1 MQRFCLSG
9 SHILTIAPP
18 LLQLKGYKII
28 AGLMSARGGGREGG
42 GGLVGGTAWVGARA
56 CMPHGQENMFVGGNR
71 DRRSVPQGNS
81 LIWRCAPDGHLMG
94 SLPGD

>member
-18 LLQLKGYKII
+18 LLRLKGYKIGVGVG
-28 AGLMSARGGGREGG
+28 AAGGGGGGGG

-56 CMPHGQENMFVGGNR
+56 CMPHGQENMLEEIETAVLSHRAN
-71 DRRSVPQGNS
+71 
-81 LIWRCAPDGHLMG
+81 L
-94 SLPGD
+94 

>member
-18 LLQLKGYKII
+18 LLRLKGYKIVS
-28 AGLMSARGGGREGG
+28 GLMSARGGGREGG
-42 GGLVGGTAWVGARA
+42 GGVSWGNSMGGRA
-56 CMPHGQENMFVGGNR
+56 CMHASWPRKHVGGNR

>member
-1 MQRFCLSG
+1 
-9 SHILTIAPP
+9 
-18 LLQLKGYKII
+18 
-28 AGLMSARGGGREGG
+28 
-42 GGLVGGTAWVGARA
+42 VGARA